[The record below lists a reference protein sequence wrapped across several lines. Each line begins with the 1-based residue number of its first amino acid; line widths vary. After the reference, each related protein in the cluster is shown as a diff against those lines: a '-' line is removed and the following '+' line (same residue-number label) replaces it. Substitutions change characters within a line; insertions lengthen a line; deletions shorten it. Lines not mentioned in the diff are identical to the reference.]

1 MALLISAFEVQTDL
15 SAAAVRLGKGGEWGE
30 CGAMRLVP
38 LPALGCWD
46 GALRLR
52 PPALT
57 KAGKTAAVTLWLL
70 IFWFMLK
77 LTKRPSVQL
86 CAAAAAVPIWPG
98 PVRSHLPNSNCLL
111 PIVQC
116 VRIKQRRFDSAT
128 LVVVY
133 TQYPRGQKD
142 ITGPVSTWISL

>member
-15 SAAAVRLGKGGEWGE
+15 SAAAVRLGKGGE

-70 IFWFMLK
+70 IF
-77 LTKRPSVQL
+77 
-86 CAAAAAVPIWPG
+86 
-98 PVRSHLPNSNCLL
+98 
-111 PIVQC
+111 
-116 VRIKQRRFDSAT
+116 
-128 LVVVY
+128 
-133 TQYPRGQKD
+133 
-142 ITGPVSTWISL
+142 